1 MLTGK
6 RAFKG
11 TTVAAP
17 LSAIRREDP
26 VEPWGSGPGPPAGLV
41 RVIRRTLEK
50 TPEDRFQ
57 TARDLAFALEGAT
70 TDFHPTVGEAQP
82 PVRASLFPG
91 RRAMLGLAV
100 IPAGGPPPPEDP
112 PPPPPPP

>member
-11 TTVAAP
+11 TTVADT
-17 LSAIRREDP
+17 LSAILREVP
-26 VEPWGSGPGPPAGLV
+26 VEPLGSGPGPPAGLV

-82 PVRASLFPG
+82 PVRPSLFPG
-91 RRAMLGLAV
+91 RPAILGLALTP
-100 IPAGGPPPPEDP
+100 PAP
-112 PPPPPPP
+112 PPPPPA